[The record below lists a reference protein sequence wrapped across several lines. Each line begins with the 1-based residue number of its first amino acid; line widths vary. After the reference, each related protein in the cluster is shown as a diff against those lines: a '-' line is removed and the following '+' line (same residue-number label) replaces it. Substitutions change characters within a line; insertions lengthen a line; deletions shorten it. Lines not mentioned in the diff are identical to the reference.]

1 MNGKT
6 AELYDILV
14 QEGVDLALSKEEC
27 ETSEGLVHLLED
39 TEQTLA
45 AVEKALSEEP
55 KVIKGGSTNKQK
67 RRRIKKLRNQLKKDY
82 LPRKQRY
89 EKNRE
94 ILKERNSFSKTDHDA
109 TFIRMK
115 EDHMMNGQLK
125 PSYNVQAVSYTHLDV
140 YKRQASK

>member
-82 LPRKQRY
+82 LPRKQR
-89 EKNRE
+89 
-94 ILKERNSFSKTDHDA
+94 
-109 TFIRMK
+109 
-115 EDHMMNGQLK
+115 
-125 PSYNVQAVSYTHLDV
+125 
-140 YKRQASK
+140 

>member
-45 AVEKALSEEP
+45 AVEKMPVS
-55 KVIKGGSTNKQK
+55 
-67 RRRIKKLRNQLKKDY
+67 
-82 LPRKQRY
+82 Y
-89 EKNRE
+89 EVV
-94 ILKERNSFSKTDHDA
+94 NSFDSLMQ
-109 TFIRMK
+109 IVGMK
-115 EDHMMNGQLK
+115 
-125 PSYNVQAVSYTHLDV
+125 
-140 YKRQASK
+140 